1 MMKLPRQ
8 LRSLTALSVD
18 NPLPRL
24 RWASHRMQ
32 DRLGG
37 LGIAALAVLAVVC
50 VYYFAIQMPRAAS
63 LVQDKADLTR
73 QLAALGSQ
81 PARAGQSHADRLKAM
96 LDGDTSTQK
105 LAVFETLH
113 EYGIDARESTYRK
126 DDEVKG
132 KLERWSMNIAMTGR
146 YSDLIHALHAFADQP
161 LLRIDALT
169 LDRPRIDDDMLN
181 ITLRISLLGAD
192 S

>member
-1 MMKLPRQ
+1 MMKLPRP
-8 LRSLTALSVD
+8 LRSLTAWSVD
-18 NPLPRL
+18 NPLARL
-24 RWASHRMQ
+24 RWASQRLQ

-37 LGIAALAVLAVVC
+37 LGLAAFAALALVC
-50 VYYFAIQMPRAAS
+50 VYAFAIQMPRAKS
-63 LVQDKADLTR
+63 FVQDRADLTR

-81 PARAGQSHADRLKAM
+81 PARAGQSPADRLKTM
-96 LDGDTSTQK
+96 LNGDTSMQK

-113 EYGIDARESTYRK
+113 RYGMDARESTYRK

-146 YSDLIHALHAFADQP
+146 YSDLIHALHAFAAQP

-169 LDRPRIDDDMLN
+169 LDRSRIEDNTLN
-181 ITLRISLLGAD
+181 ITLRISLLGAE